1 MKIKNLNIID
11 LFFIVINVLIN
22 SLGLYFFIDGWL
34 VKNEANRRQFNDA
47 TNIAQQSYFQDNQI
61 LGSNL
66 MIIGIL
72 VIISSF
78 IITNIYLKFFRK

>member
-34 VKNEANRRQFNDA
+34 VKTEANRRQFNEA

-78 IITNIYLKFFRK
+78 IITNIYLKFLRK

>member
-1 MKIKNLNIID
+1 MKMKNLNIID
-11 LFFIVINVLIN
+11 LFFIVINVCTN

-34 VKNEANRRQFNDA
+34 VKSEANRRQFNEA

-78 IITNIYLKFFRK
+78 IISGIYLSYFRK